1 MDCAAEERFVRTY
14 IRKNRRERLLY
25 ELTAPKKRYAGLERF
40 CHGAGDL
47 LDPEKIRLQ
56 GDNPERQPL
65 FEALLRRDEAC
76 VLLSPDPWLDGRRMR
91 FSEAWPLVRGSLD
104 AVILLGPDFA
114 VVRQEAMPG
123 GQGLFLL
130 TEDAGKQ
137 RAKREEKA

>member
-1 MDCAAEERFVRTY
+1 MDYTAEERFVRTY

-25 ELTAPKKRYAGLERF
+25 ELTSPKKRYRGLDRF

-47 LDPEKIRLQ
+47 LDPAKIRLQ

-65 FEALLRRDEAC
+65 FGALLRRDEPC
-76 VLLSPDPWLDGRRMR
+76 ILLSPDPWLDGQRLR
-91 FSEAWPLVRGSLD
+91 FSEAWPQVRGSLD

-130 TEDAGKQ
+130 TEKQ

>member
-76 VLLSPDPWLDGRRMR
+76 VLLSPDPWLDGRRLR

-104 AVILLGPDFA
+104 AVILLGTDFA

-137 RAKREEKA
+137 RAIREEKA

>member
-1 MDCAAEERFVRTY
+1 
-14 IRKNRRERLLY
+14 
-25 ELTAPKKRYAGLERF
+25 
-40 CHGAGDL
+40 
-47 LDPEKIRLQ
+47 
-56 GDNPERQPL
+56 
-65 FEALLRRDEAC
+65 
-76 VLLSPDPWLDGRRMR
+76 MR